1 MIILTGFGP
10 YGKNTTNLSS
20 QIVTKLELSNVDL
33 LVVKK
38 FFPVSWD
45 SSLNSLRNLLTHVK
59 SNPKLVILL
68 GIHESKKFHIEKC
81 GWNFVFGKDIKNKF
95 KFGLIRYKAPFILRT
110 ILNIDKSYLYLYDK
124 VKILISNYPGMYL
137 CNYIYYWALLLSEQ
151 KYPVIFIHI
160 PHKIELDTGTKVI
173 EKLIQKFL
181 STHNNMV

>member
-1 MIILTGFGP
+1 LIILTGFGP
-10 YGKNTTNLSS
+10 YGKDTTNLSS
-20 QIVTKLELSNVDL
+20 EIVLNLELSNVDFP
-33 LVVKK
+33 VVKK
-38 FFPVSWD
+38 VFPVSWA

-68 GIHESKKFHIEKC
+68 GIHESKEFHIEKY

-95 KFGLIRYKAPFILRT
+95 KFGLIRYKSPFILRT
-110 ILNIDKSYLYLYDK
+110 IMNIDKPYSYLHNK
-124 VKILISNYPGMYL
+124 VKIAISNYSGMYL
-137 CNYIYYWALLLSEQ
+137 CNYIYYWALLLSGQ

-181 STHNNMV
+181 STHNNTI